1 MRSLS
6 FVLVLGSLTLHSL
19 SGIAA
24 PVPPKGPDAQIP
36 PAESSP
42 QQESI
47 DSQLAILIQGK
58 EAVEQ
63 DRRGLKEKETTLD
76 SMRTGKGRPAKA
88 TAEEIAEMQKDID
101 ATRLALEQHENELR
115 QAIVGVTGLEEN
127 QEIEQSGDLTQDF
140 KEVLQPLLRSAKGL
154 VAAQRRSAQ
163 IEWEINR
170 KQALVKKIDEAMA
183 NLDNVREA
191 ALKVPGN
198 KDLSDLLVDERKQL
212 ETRRAHLPVEI
223 GNLQREH
230 DALEAERKPW
240 SEYATALLR
249 DSIMRRIWNLLLLGL
264 VVTVVLLGFR
274 MAHRFMTRR
283 GWLRRLGVNIFIL
296 RLGRV
301 FYYFASVLT
310 ASMAGFL
317 VLYASNDWFLLTLA
331 MLALVGLLLAGRHT
345 LPKLYEQVKLLLN
358 VGSTREGERVIY
370 RDLPWLVKRINFF
383 CDLTNPSLTGGNL
396 RLSLREVIPL
406 NSRAFERKE
415 RWFPTEEGDW
425 VIMEDGLLGKVV
437 MQTPE
442 YVQLVPN
449 GGSYKTYLTPDFLKR
464 NPRNLSHNFR
474 IQSTFGLAYAHAQAA
489 QSEIP
494 SQLEIRL
501 RKDLSNL
508 LDMEEILH
516 LKVTIAK
523 AAPSSIDLLV
533 ILDCR
538 GTAAPHYQELD
549 RLIQASCIAEA
560 MAKNWE
566 IPFPQLT
573 VHAVR

>member
-1 MRSLS
+1 MMRSLT
-6 FVLVLGSLTLHSL
+6 FVLFVVSVVLTALP
-19 SGIAA
+19 GIAA
-24 PVPPKGPDAQIP
+24 PNPAAAPAP
-36 PAESSP
+36 PAISP
-42 QQESI
+42 PQSAI
-47 DSQLAILIQGK
+47 DAQLAILIQGT

-63 DRRGLKEKETTLD
+63 NRRDLREKEATLE
-76 SMRTGKGRPAKA
+76 SMRTGKGRAAKA
-88 TAEEIAEMQKDID
+88 SAEEIADFQKDID
-101 ATRLALEQHENELR
+101 ATRLSLQQHENELR
-115 QAIVGVTGLEEN
+115 QAIIGVTGLEDAQDAEPSV
-127 QEIEQSGDLTQDF
+127 ELTQDF
-140 KEVLQPLLRSAKGL
+140 KDVLQPLLRSAKEL
-154 VAAQRRSAQ
+154 VATQRRTAQ
-163 IEWEINR
+163 IQSEINR
-170 KQALVKKIDEAMA
+170 KQALVKKYDEAIA

-191 ALKVPGN
+191 AHMVPGN
-198 KDLSDLLVDERKQL
+198 KDLSTLLVDERKQL

-240 SEYATALLR
+240 SEYATTLLR
-249 DSIMRRIWNLLLLGL
+249 DSIMRRIWNLLLMGL
-264 VVTVVLLGFR
+264 VVALVLLGFR
-274 MAHRFMTRR
+274 IAHRFVTRR
-283 GWLRRLGVNIFIL
+283 GWLKRLGLNIFLL

-301 FYYFASVLT
+301 FYYFFSALT
-310 ASMAGFL
+310 ASVGGFL

-370 RDLPWLVKRINFF
+370 RDLPWLVKRLNFF

-396 RLSLREVIPL
+396 RLTLRDVIPL
-406 NSRAFERKE
+406 NSRPYDRKE

-425 VIMEDGLLGKVV
+425 VIMEDGLFGRVV
-437 MQTPE
+437 IQTPE
-442 YVQLVPN
+442 YVQLVPS
-449 GGSYKTYLTPDFLKR
+449 GGSYKTYLTPEFLKR

-474 IQSTFGLAYAHAQAA
+474 IQSIFSISYAHAIAA

-494 SQLEIRL
+494 TLLESRL
-501 RKDLSNL
+501 RRDLHSL

-523 AAPSSIDLLV
+523 AAASSIDLLV

-538 GTAAPHYQELD
+538 GSAAPHYQEIE
-549 RLIQASCIAEA
+549 RLIQGSCIAEA
-560 MAKNWE
+560 MAQHWE

-573 VHAVR
+573 VHSVP